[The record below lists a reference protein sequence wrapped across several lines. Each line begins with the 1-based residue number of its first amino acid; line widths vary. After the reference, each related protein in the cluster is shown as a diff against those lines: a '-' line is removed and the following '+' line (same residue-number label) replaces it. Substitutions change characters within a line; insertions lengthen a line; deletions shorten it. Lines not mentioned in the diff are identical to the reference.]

1 MPLALWALTLSAF
14 AIGTTEFVI
23 VGLIPTI
30 ATSLQVS
37 LPSAGL
43 LVSLY
48 ALGVAVG
55 APVLT
60 ALTGRVPRKLLLAGL
75 MLLFTAGNLTAWMA
89 PGYGALMAARV
100 LTGLAHGVFFSI
112 GSTIATG
119 LVPKEKAAS
128 AIALMFSGLT
138 VALVTGVPLG
148 TFIGQ
153 HFGWRTT
160 FLAVSLLG
168 VAAVAVILALVPR
181 ALPGASPAG
190 LLAQAAVLKKPRLL
204 LVYAMTTLG
213 YGGSFV
219 GFTYLAP
226 ILERVAGFSG
236 NAVGLVMLVYGV
248 SVAFGNIWG
257 GKLADRKGPVRALQ
271 IVFAL
276 LALVLFVLGFT
287 GHHKVAVLATVL
299 AWGAVAFGNVPGL
312 QVYVVRR
319 AERDA
324 PHAVDVASGLNIAAF
339 NVGIALGAWGGGLI
353 VERFGLM
360 ATPPIGAAI
369 VLGALGLTTLSA
381 YLDRRDAVRQ
391 GTRRSGD
398 RRHRPAHERDP
409 GPGQPGVVAVQGA
422 RCDPVVDAARAPAQ
436 VSPSSSG

>member
-30 ATSLQVS
+30 AAALGVTV
-37 LPSAGL
+37 PSAGL

-60 ALTGRVPRKLLLAGL
+60 ALTGRVPRKQLLIALMVLFTIGNLLA
-75 MLLFTAGNLTAWMA
+75 WQS
-89 PGYGALMAARV
+89 PGYATLMAARV

-112 GSTIATG
+112 GSTIATS

-148 TFIGQ
+148 TWIGQ
-153 HFGWRTT
+153 AFGWQAT

-168 VAAVAVILALVPR
+168 VIAIAGSALLVPR
-181 ALPGASPAG
+181 DIAGGKPAP
-190 LLAQAAVLKKPRLL
+190 LLTQLAVLRKPRLL

-213 YGGSFV
+213 YGGTFIA
-219 GFTYLAP
+219 FTYLAP
-226 ILERVAGFSG
+226 ILQELAGFGASS
-236 NAVGLVMLVYGV
+236 VSLVMLVYGV
-248 SVAFGNIWG
+248 SVAAGNIWG

-276 LALVLFVLGFT
+276 LAAVLLVLTFT
-287 GHHKVAVLATVL
+287 APHKLLVLATVL

-312 QVYVVRR
+312 QVYVVKR

-339 NVGIALGAWGGGLI
+339 NVGIALGAWGGGL
-353 VERFGLM
+353 VVAHLGLM
-360 ATPPIGAAI
+360 ATPWIGALV
-369 VLGALGLTTLSA
+369 VLGALALTTLA
-381 YLDRRDAVRQ
+381 GRLDARDAASEPDQLRL
-391 GTRRSGD
+391 
-398 RRHRPAHERDP
+398 
-409 GPGQPGVVAVQGA
+409 
-422 RCDPVVDAARAPAQ
+422 AA
-436 VSPSSSG
+436 